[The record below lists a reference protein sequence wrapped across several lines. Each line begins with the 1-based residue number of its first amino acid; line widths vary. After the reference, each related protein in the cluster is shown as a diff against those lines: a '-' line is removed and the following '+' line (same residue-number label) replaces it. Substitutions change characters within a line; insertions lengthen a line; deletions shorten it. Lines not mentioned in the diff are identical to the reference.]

1 MDWGGGAGGD
11 DGEGVG
17 GGGAELGEGGDGAQE
32 GRREK
37 NFILMLYSLNLLVL
51 E

>member
-32 GRREK
+32 GEEREE
-37 NFILMLYSLNLLVL
+37 FHFDALFFESFSS
-51 E
+51 